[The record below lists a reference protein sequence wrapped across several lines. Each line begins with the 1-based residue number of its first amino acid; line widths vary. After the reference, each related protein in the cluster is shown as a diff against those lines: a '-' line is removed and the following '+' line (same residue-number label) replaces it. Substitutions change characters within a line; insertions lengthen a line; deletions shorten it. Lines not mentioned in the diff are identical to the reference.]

1 MFALHAMCEAQV
13 DFGSCGKKPR
23 SRRNLVWA
31 CYFISMEQC
40 RICASLPQ
48 WTKECL
54 CEALRRIFEFIDGVP
69 LRILFDNISSAVVHI
84 EEHGK
89 RKLTDIFM
97 RFTMHNRF
105 KAEFCNP
112 DSPNEKGNVENRVGY
127 IRRNYLLPPP
137 KIKDLDKFND
147 SILSSGVKER
157 VYPEFCVNTK
167 LG

>member
-1 MFALHAMCEAQV
+1 
-13 DFGSCGKKPR
+13 
-23 SRRNLVWA
+23 
-31 CYFISMEQC
+31 
-40 RICASLPQ
+40 
-48 WTKECL
+48 
-54 CEALRRIFEFIDGVP
+54 
-69 LRILFDNISSAVVHI
+69 
-84 EEHGK
+84 
-89 RKLTDIFM
+89 
-97 RFTMHNRF
+97 MHNRF